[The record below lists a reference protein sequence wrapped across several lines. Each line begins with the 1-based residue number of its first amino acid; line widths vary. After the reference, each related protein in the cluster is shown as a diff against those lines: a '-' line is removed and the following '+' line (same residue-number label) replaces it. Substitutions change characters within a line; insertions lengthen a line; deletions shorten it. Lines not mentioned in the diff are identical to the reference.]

1 MQLTKAEYRK
11 KNDNESLKIYIFNHF
26 QGHFKNKNVL
36 IYKNKIAVHVSHNML
51 SGGGVG
57 MQIHVAELPTLC
69 LDVSSLDGKSILRKF
84 WRTWHDS
91 GCSQDSSYGVLPFR
105 LTTFLPV
112 KYR

>member
-51 SGGGVG
+51 SGGGG
-57 MQIHVAELPTLC
+57 DADPCYRVAYPLFRC
-69 LDVSSLDGKSILRKF
+69 VI
-84 WRTWHDS
+84 S
-91 GCSQDSSYGVLPFR
+91 GW
-105 LTTFLPV
+105 
-112 KYR
+112 

>member
-1 MQLTKAEYRK
+1 
-11 KNDNESLKIYIFNHF
+11 
-26 QGHFKNKNVL
+26 
-36 IYKNKIAVHVSHNML
+36 
-51 SGGGVG
+51 